1 MAIRSK
7 NKTKPMDKELAKQI
21 TLLEI
26 GVEYS
31 LRAIDG
37 KHEILDQIF
46 KEQVRKLQKEIN
58 KLRKNNDLR

>member
-7 NKTKPMDKELAKQI
+7 NKVRLENKELTKQI
-21 TLLEI
+21 TLLEK

-31 LRAIDG
+31 LKAIDG

-46 KEQVRKLQKEIN
+46 KGQVRKLQKEIN
-58 KLRKNNDLR
+58 KLKGNQ